1 MGEEMKNR
9 LRLWALALLF
19 LDISGTDSWAAGG
32 SSFSACVAEGEVTY
46 ASATVTTVSATAGCL
61 GPAPF
66 GIAAS
71 LGSSEAFFPELSIV
85 EPKRPWPPSPICREA
100 LLVMIAGE

>member
-1 MGEEMKNR
+1 MKKS
-9 LRLWALALLF
+9 LGLWVLAILF
-19 LDISGTDSWAAGG
+19 LGFSGTNSWAVEGYSLA
-32 SSFSACVAEGEVTY
+32 ACVAEGEVTY